1 VSAGLVLWAY
11 DRGDDGKPR
20 KGVAMDSVLAVT
32 FTEDSKAYEALSSLK
47 ELDDQGQVDLS
58 GAAVVVRSEDGH
70 LETKDQAGDTELE
83 GTAVGGTVGLIIGIL
98 GGPLGVLLG
107 GATGLLIGSLFDVE
121 DSDETESALG
131 DIARSVRPGHTALI
145 AEATEQSPEVIDAA
159 MKSLGGTVLRRALAD
174 VEAEIAAADEAQS
187 AAAAEAR
194 KRLREQRMAK
204 TKEQIRAKVDELKAK
219 LKRLRVGAAGG

>member
-1 VSAGLVLWAY
+1 
-11 DRGDDGKPR
+11 
-20 KGVAMDSVLAVT
+20 MDSVLAVT

-47 ELDDQGQVDLS
+47 ELDDQGQVDLA

-70 LETKDQAGDTELE
+70 LETKDQVGDTELE

-107 GATGLLIGSLFDVE
+107 GATGLLIGSLFDLE
-121 DSDETESALG
+121 DSDETASALG

-159 MKSLGGTVLRRALAD
+159 MKSLGGTVLRRSLAD

-194 KRLREQRMAK
+194 KRLREQRLAK
-204 TKEQIRAKVDELKAK
+204 TKEQIRAKIDELKAK
-219 LKRLRVGAAGG
+219 LKRFRVGAASD